1 MQPSNVSLLVCAP
14 ALVARQSAELLGY
27 ATFEEPQL
35 RDLDIGR
42 WAGRSLD
49 EVAIAEPE
57 AVATWMTDPDAAIH
71 GGESIR
77 QLLDRVGTWMEH
89 QLERNSSTIGVTHP
103 AVIRAAVVKAVGAP
117 AESFWRVDIAPFSV
131 TTLRGSLGRW
141 NLVELAKRASV
152 DDVEHHG
159 DHNATT

>member
-1 MQPSNVSLLVCAP
+1 MRLLPLLLAF
-14 ALVARQSAELLGY
+14 AISFASARAE
-27 ATFEEPQL
+27 F
-35 RDLDIGR
+35 
-42 WAGRSLD
+42 
-49 EVAIAEPE
+49 
-57 AVATWMTDPDAAIH
+57 
-71 GGESIR
+71 
-77 QLLDRVGTWMEH
+77 
-89 QLERNSSTIGVTHP
+89 
-103 AVIRAAVVKAVGAP
+103 RAAVVKAVGAP